1 MEGLRPE
8 LLSSSLTGTSGRGG
22 GGGGGGG
29 GVHASRSLH
38 ARTESQS
45 RVSAVQAG
53 RPLWDARAAVAIL
66 LLRQV
71 NRDSPTSTSTA
82 RGILDI
88 SFIASLLSDSDP
100 RVRRHASTFILT
112 RFSQRKAQQY
122 RIAVREVVA
131 RAQQGDDDGLLKSA
145 EAQVKAMLEARL
157 MNLEGLV

>member
-1 MEGLRPE
+1 MLQSLMEGLKPE
-8 LLSSSLTGTSGRGG
+8 ILWTSSPMSVCGVS
-22 GGGGGGG
+22 GGG
-29 GVHASRSLH
+29 GVSLQ